1 MVDRAK
7 KISEFDVVASAA
19 NTDLFLIVS
28 NAAGNGITKSI
39 TVATIVSAVANQ
51 TPGFGSNNRVLFV
64 ANNKNVG
71 IANLTFDGNTLS
83 VPSLIAT
90 GHVELGTANNG
101 AYIIHMYGAIASNVV
116 PDTPNNYFLG
126 ASSHPWNV
134 LWASNIRSGNLSYN
148 DTGIISQMTRSVDAY
163 AQVISQ
169 NLSNNAN
176 ASINVN
182 VSNDLA
188 NSTANF
194 GELGMNS
201 SGFSGSGPFGHPSAV
216 YIAAATSNLAIGT
229 YDSHPAHIVVNSN
242 ITWTYGTDGYT
253 TLPSGQIV
261 FTGAATTRAAVNTQ
275 VGATGSNGSI
285 YLSTAGKMYLRVD
298 GTGVATTDWQRVT
311 TTAAD

>member
-7 KISEFDVVASAA
+7 KISELAVAASAA

-51 TPGFGSNNRVLFV
+51 TPGFGSNNQVLFV

-71 IANLTFDGNTLS
+71 SANLTFDGDTLF
-83 VPSLIAT
+83 VPGLTAP

-101 AYIIHMYGAIASNVV
+101 QYIIHMYGSVASNVV

-126 ASSHPWNV
+126 APSHPWNV
-134 LWASNIRSGNLSYN
+134 LWASNIRSGNLSYT
-148 DTGIISQMTRSVDAY
+148 DTGIISQMARSVDEY

-201 SGFSGSGPFGHPSAV
+201 SGFSGSGPFSHPSAV
-216 YIAAATSNLAIGT
+216 YIASATSNLVMGT
-229 YDSHPAHIVVNSN
+229 YDTHPAHIVVDSDVV
-242 ITWTYGTDGYT
+242 WVYDADGYI
-253 TLPSGQIV
+253 TLPSGQII

-275 VGATGSNGSI
+275 VGITGSNGSI

-298 GTGVATTDWQRVT
+298 GTGVADTDWQRVT